1 MTNLLLLLFGS
12 AVALGLYL
20 GTLYLRGTAKPTV
33 SLIHGFVAFF
43 GLAALVVAIRG
54 NPYVPNDPHPS
65 HLGSIAAAFLAWALF
80 SGLIG
85 PLYREKSKQGREA
98 ILISHAAAGLTGVAV
113 VLLWIWRQ
121 P

>member
-1 MTNLLLLLFGS
+1 MLLLFGT
-12 AVALGLYL
+12 AAALGLYL
-20 GTLYLRGTAKPTV
+20 GTLYLRGIAKPTV

-65 HLGSIAAAFLAWALF
+65 RLGSVAAALLAWALF
-80 SGLIG
+80 SGLVG
-85 PLYREKSKQGREA
+85 PLYREKSPQGRKA
-98 ILISHAAAGLTGVAV
+98 ILISHAVAGLTGVAV
-113 VLLWIWRQ
+113 VALWVSRQ